1 MGNGYLGKISA
12 IVTANTSDVKPKL
25 DAAASDV
32 TKFAKTVQSTLTSAS
47 SGASKAFEGIYTPLQ
62 KLERGL
68 AAASSMKL
76 SFKGFEGALRDVD
89 GLKARLASLAKRNIE
104 VNVSGTGFS
113 KVSELRDA
121 ISKITSKDIALVV
134 SMGGLDLARQNLG
147 ALLKDEVEV
156 LAKFEKLQSL
166 DQITVAVEVIGQASL
181 DATTLKM
188 RQTAAAAKLIAEPLN
203 EAARVAATLG
213 LAMQQNVSA
222 AMAQVQA
229 RAEAVKASLGTVGA
243 GSQFGSMA
251 REARGL
257 LAVLR
262 QLAEAQ
268 AAVGGVRTGRELAF
282 ANPRLAAQLESAR
295 AVTGRAAGQPA
306 AFLQGAPDVGRLT
319 QRINRNAERASEAY
333 SGVVGATTDAGRASA
348 EARLARVQKVLDGL
362 IAKLSQKLPL
372 DIDTGPAKAKISD
385 IESHLVG
392 LSSRRVTNLP
402 PNFFRDRLA
411 EQSRKRDDEIDATK
425 DRFSRRATILPP
437 NYIPDKFREN
447 EDKRF
452 KGMFGDSPDSSAARV
467 GDLTSKVRSLQSA
480 MSELPVPVVA
490 KLIPALERAKQ
501 AVFALGNNPT
511 ASQLAKA
518 AAEASNLE
526 RNLKRAQVA
535 AQFRGNFGS
544 FLNSAAISGYSS
556 QLNTIRQGMAAVG
569 ATASGPVATAI
580 GKYQKAL
587 MDSAKAGTLATS
599 TTKKDLDALL
609 NKIAQVAVAEK
620 LMTKKQ
626 ATGFVQNVQR
636 SGMGDVGRNGLM
648 NFNLA
653 MGQAAFAVDD
663 FMSSTGGLDQKLR
676 AISNNLT
683 QMAFILGGTTGLWIG
698 VAAVLATTLAIPL
711 LKATFQFEDMEA
723 KAKGLNAELE
733 KSRNIA
739 ERTADAYKELAKA
752 LRESG
757 VGGPA
762 GKVAGFAGE
771 RRREA
776 KERAEAI
783 VFGGNSQYA
792 RMAGS
797 IEEKKATLEKTTD
810 LGDRAVLVR
819 EIEALTQS
827 QQRLRSGGI
836 APSSSS
842 DLARMLSDA
851 RRVEVDALRTSS
863 GPEVD
868 RLLEDARKREGAAPR
883 TPQES
888 MEAVDSQLS
897 GLRSA
902 LKNMPIADYIG
913 QNIWEPLLYFIDEE
927 GQELVKKTK
936 GIREQVAKLEEERAK
951 LEQDAALRRNER
963 FIPRAMAAAAAAEL
977 TPGVRDRVA
986 GLGLGSNVT
995 SQFESQIAG
1004 VSKEFA
1010 DIIVELEKATRTG
1023 ADTTDLE
1030 KAADLAAEALQFLY
1044 EEADRFARDVA
1055 LGSLIPTKA
1064 RLERSA
1070 EQLAG
1075 VGPSNIATDIARVQ
1089 AKRQTLEEERSR
1101 AQARGDE
1108 FGVNQ
1113 ADFGLT
1119 RLDSVATQLD
1129 SAAIAVAAFEKA
1141 VNEAAGGLA
1150 KVLLEEAKSREQELR
1165 RAANRGVEGAAG
1177 AFGGAAAEAR
1187 ALEQRGRGLRKQLN
1201 RERLKFEDEYK
1212 TNPELQALADRVRV
1226 GRDQA
1231 GNLGLSAAQQEAGRI
1246 DAEEAQA
1253 ELDRRFERRAAVV
1266 AARGAVDAADSVS
1279 SRERRRIER
1288 ANDQAGKAAGGMSA
1302 AVNRNVSAASEF
1314 GPKSLGEALDLQ
1326 ARMDEMRKNMEEAL
1340 AAGIENPFADMMEDL
1355 RGEIEAMN
1363 EQFADTAVTKAKRRS
1378 VTTEGRLDSARNN
1391 LQGVGISDV
1400 QGRITEIEVRRRDLE
1415 RRRDEAIQEG
1425 TPEGRERAVE
1435 FQEQINAQNALARE
1449 AQAAAVAVGGFQ
1461 EAINKAALTLQG
1473 MVSGEAGGRAMDA
1486 RRRANEAE
1494 AIFGAG
1500 SPEANRARGQQDR
1513 AEKAMQDAEDER
1525 RRAEDA
1531 MNMERAKFEDE
1542 IASGANPAAADRA
1555 QEIADLEA
1563 RAANEDRSAADR
1575 ATAKAEAD
1583 RLRAEQRREFESRPE
1598 VEAERRK
1605 ADKAD
1610 KEMQKRQSIERGL
1623 EMGRTEDE
1631 KRKEEVRRQ
1640 AADLGNAATELR
1652 DTGRG
1657 GEVRGLARNAAMNM
1671 AKDAAPLYAQLTEEV
1686 MTARLQG
1693 PSRAALNVSDI
1704 STSQGASE
1712 LNRLIRG
1719 DDSARDVNLA
1729 EMKKQSNLLE
1739 AIEKAILDST
1749 GVVVNL

>member
-104 VNVSGTGFS
+104 VNVAGTGFS

-372 DIDTGPAKAKISD
+372 DIDTGPAIAKISD

-411 EQSRKRDDEIDATK
+411 EQ
-425 DRFSRRATILPP
+425 
-437 NYIPDKFREN
+437 NQDKFHKD

-452 KGMFGDSPDSSAARV
+452 KGMFGDSPDSSAARI
-467 GDLTSKVRSLQSA
+467 GGLTSKVRSLQSA
-480 MSELPVPVVA
+480 MSELSIPVQA

-620 LMTKKQ
+620 LMTQKQ

-636 SGMGDVGRNGLM
+636 SSTGDVGRNGLG

-663 FMSSTGGLDQKLR
+663 FMSSTGGVEQKLR

-698 VAAVLATTLAIPL
+698 VGAVMATTLAIPL
-711 LKATFQFEDMEA
+711 ARAIFDFGKFEEQNKA
-723 KAKGLNAELE
+723 LNSELE
-733 KSRNIA
+733 KSKNIA
-739 ERTADAYKELAKA
+739 EKTADAYKELGKA

-757 VGGPA
+757 MGGSRA
-762 GKVAGFAGE
+762 KTEGFASD
-771 RRREA
+771 RR
-776 KERAEAI
+776 KEAI
-783 VFGGNSQYA
+783 DLAKSRVRGSSADFSQAQSLVLSLEA
-792 RMAGS
+792 RV
-797 IEEKKATLEKTTD
+797 EKTTD
-810 LGDRAVLVR
+810 IGTRGKLLRELDQARRDRDSIGERSIAPPSMSQVNTDLEAARAAEIALRRTSRSNFELTDAASSRRVR
-819 EIEALTQS
+819 EA
-827 QQRLRSGGI
+827 SG
-836 APSSSS
+836 
-842 DLARMLSDA
+842 
-851 RRVEVDALRTSS
+851 
-863 GPEVD
+863 
-868 RLLEDARKREGAAPR
+868 EGAFDVR
-883 TPQES
+883 TP
-888 MEAVDSQLS
+888 EAAVTELEKQIAQFGDAIN
-897 GLRSA
+897 SA
-902 LKNMPIADYIG
+902 NFFERARADYVPEMSSEAGGTTAIRRA
-913 QNIWEPLLYFIDEE
+913 
-927 GQELVKKTK
+927 
-936 GIREQVAKLEEERAK
+936 REQIARLEEERAK
-951 LEQDAALRRNER
+951 IQEDIALRRNER

-1075 VGPSNIATDIARVQ
+1075 VGASNIATDIARVQ

-1201 RERLKFEDEYK
+1201 RERLKFEAEY
-1212 TNPELQALADRVRV
+1212 TTSPELQSLADRVRV

-1266 AARGAVDAADSVS
+1266 AARGAVDGADSVS

-1563 RAANEDRSAADR
+1563 RAADEDRSAADR